1 MSHFGALAAASS
13 RYAALC
19 GAPTDP
25 RTLPWYWG
33 RIPTQL
39 SQDKSSPNGKKYNLN
54 CSQIT
59 SFLYGF
65 KKKRNYVRR
74 FKLLYCSGQL
84 YSNYINYI
92 LTNIENTVNGVPIRI
107 CTAYV
112 D

>member
-1 MSHFGALAAASS
+1 MVQLFTNCTQKKKKQTIVCLFFFLIRHYAFSRLGLMSHFGALAAASS

-65 KKKRNYVRR
+65 KKNV
-74 FKLLYCSGQL
+74 
-84 YSNYINYI
+84 I
-92 LTNIENTVNGVPIRI
+92 T
-107 CTAYV
+107 
-112 D
+112 